1 MKEEYLPEEA
11 VEMGFETMPT
21 PDKYR
26 EQLGLEVNKINDLEK
41 LFVGIRLLLR
51 WVVVLELVWVLIT
64 AFRYQATLWMSN
76 GVWSLILNTFGTLS
90 F

>member
-51 WVVVLELVWVLIT
+51 
-64 AFRYQATLWMSN
+64 
-76 GVWSLILNTFGTLS
+76 
-90 F
+90 